1 MSKRSP
7 CTAVNAT
14 AVLGGRP
21 VAALRISAADP
32 RPRHRGVSHHSLS
45 ALGRVALAP
54 ADVVLPVLD
63 GELGTTVRSACRPLA
78 ERHRLVEV
86 AVEGLAEALADCP
99 VPLSSMGR
107 GYDDDPGYFLAG
119 AAAGKHAMSLL

>member
-1 MSKRSP
+1 M
-7 CTAVNAT
+7 
-14 AVLGGRP
+14 
-21 VAALRISAADP
+21 
-32 RPRHRGVSHHSLS
+32 
-45 ALGRVALAP
+45 
-54 ADVVLPVLD
+54 
-63 GELGTTVRSACRPLA
+63 RSACRPLA

-86 AVEGLAEALADCP
+86 SVDGLAETLADCP